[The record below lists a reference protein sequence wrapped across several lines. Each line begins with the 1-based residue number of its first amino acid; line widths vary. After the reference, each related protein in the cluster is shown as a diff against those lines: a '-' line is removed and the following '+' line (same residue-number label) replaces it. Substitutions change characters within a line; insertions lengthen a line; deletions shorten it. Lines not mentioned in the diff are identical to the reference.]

1 MNIQISGRNID
12 LTDALKAYIHKKAD
26 KLSHH
31 FSPSIGMSVVLAVE
45 REDQIA
51 EATISIT
58 HFEAHASAKS
68 PDMYQSIDL
77 MLAKLEKQLAKHKE
91 K

>member
-1 MNIQISGRNID
+1 MNIQISGRNIE
-12 LTDALKAYIHKKAD
+12 LTDALKDYIHKKSD

-31 FSPSIGMSVVLAVE
+31 FSPIIAMSVVLAVE

-51 EATISIT
+51 EATVSVT
-58 HFEAHASAKS
+58 HLEAHASAKS
-68 PDMYQSIDL
+68 TDMYQSIDL

>member
-12 LTDALKAYIHKKAD
+12 LTDALKAYIHKKAE

-31 FSPSIGMSVVLAVE
+31 FSPIISISVVLAVE
-45 REDQIA
+45 REEQIA
-51 EATISIT
+51 EATINVAQ
-58 HFEAHASAKS
+58 FEGHAKAKS
-68 PDMYQSIDL
+68 IDMYHSIDQ
-77 MLAKLEKQLAKHKE
+77 MLTKLETQLLKHKE